1 MTTTVPAAPP
11 DATAP
16 IAVITAANKRYGGVQ
31 ALRDVSLSIA
41 PGEVRALLGKNGA
54 GKSTVIRLLS
64 GVEEPDSGSVELRGE
79 PLGRGGVKAAQ
90 HLGVRTVYQEL
101 SLIPDM
107 TVAENLFMGAWPR
120 RAGQIDRRLMAR
132 TTTEALGR
140 LELDLDPRLPVSAL
154 SIADQQMVEIA
165 RALSQDPALLILD
178 EPTSSLAAAEVD
190 RVLTSVQRIRDAGVA
205 VVYVSHRV
213 SEIRQVAE
221 SATIMRDGQVVDT
234 LPLAGVAT
242 TDIVRMMVGDV
253 ELETPLVGRTSPRG
267 PVVMRV
273 EGVTVAPKLVDVSF
287 DVHAGEVLGIAG
299 VLGSGRTELLA
310 VMAGVARA
318 DSGSVVVDGRRVDG
332 RGLRHAMSLGVGVTP
347 ENRKD
352 DGIVPDLG
360 IDENLVLT
368 DWEKVTRRGVISTRR
383 LAGAAAHAIASMSVR
398 TDSARTPIG
407 TLSGGNQQKVLIGR
421 WLHAGSRVLLLDEPT
436 RGVDVQAKAQIY
448 DLLRTLAAQGVA
460 VVFVSSEMDEL
471 PLVCDRALVLNGGS
485 IRAEQVT
492 PHIRTDQ
499 LLLAAIVEHSAP
511 GHEEHR

>member
-1 MTTTVPAAPP
+1 LTTSTASTPSPP
-11 DATAP
+11 RDPTTP
-16 IAVITAANKRYGGVQ
+16 IAVITSASKRYGGVQ

-64 GVEEPDSGSVELRGE
+64 GVEEPDSGTVVLGGT
-79 PLGRGGVKAAQ
+79 PLARGGVKAAQ
-90 HLGVRTVYQEL
+90 QLGVRTVYQEL

-120 RAGQIDRRLMAR
+120 RGGQIDRRLMTRA
-132 TTTEALGR
+132 TSDALAR
-140 LELDLDPRLPVSAL
+140 LELDLDPRQPVSAL
-154 SIADQQMVEIA
+154 SIADQQLVEIA
-165 RALSQDPALLILD
+165 RALSQEPALLILD

-190 RVLTSVQRIRDAGVA
+190 RVLTAVQRIRSAGVA
-205 VVYVSHRV
+205 VIYVSHRV
-213 SEIRQVAE
+213 SEIRQVADT
-221 SATIMRDGQVVDT
+221 ATIMRDGQVVDT
-234 LPLAGVAT
+234 LPMAGVST
-242 TDIVRMMVGDV
+242 TDIVSMMVGDAD
-253 ELETPLVGRTSPRG
+253 LETPLVTTAAERG

-273 EGVTVAPKLVDVSF
+273 EGVTVAPKLAEITF
-287 DVHAGEVLGIAG
+287 DVHAGEVLGLAG

-310 VMAGVARA
+310 VLAGLVRPDA
-318 DSGSVVVDGRRVDG
+318 GTVVVDGQRVDG

-360 IDENLVLT
+360 VDENLVLT
-368 DWEKVTRRGVISTRR
+368 DWKKVTHRGVISTRR
-383 LAGAAAHAIASMSVR
+383 LAAAASRAITSMAVR
-398 TDSARTPIG
+398 TNSAHTPIG
-407 TLSGGNQQKVLIGR
+407 TLSGGNQQKVVIGR

-448 DLLRTLAAQGVA
+448 ELLRTLAGQGVA

-471 PLVCDRALVLNGGS
+471 PLVCDRALVLNGGR
-485 IRAEQVT
+485 IRDEQVT

-499 LLLAAIVEHSAP
+499 LLLAAIVEH
-511 GHEEHR
+511 